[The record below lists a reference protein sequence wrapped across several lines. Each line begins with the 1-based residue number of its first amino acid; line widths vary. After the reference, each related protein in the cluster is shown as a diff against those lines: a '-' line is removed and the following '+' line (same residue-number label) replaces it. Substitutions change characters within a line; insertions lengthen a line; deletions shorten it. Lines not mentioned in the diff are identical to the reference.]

1 MGGLEVLCSI
11 EVNFQK
17 LNHFFKVKLFLFIE
31 LKSFDRNLYPNSQF
45 RATCPENNF
54 GMLIDDSTFNDGLIW
69 FDHRYDFHR
78 YFIKI

>member
-1 MGGLEVLCSI
+1 MSGLEVLCSI